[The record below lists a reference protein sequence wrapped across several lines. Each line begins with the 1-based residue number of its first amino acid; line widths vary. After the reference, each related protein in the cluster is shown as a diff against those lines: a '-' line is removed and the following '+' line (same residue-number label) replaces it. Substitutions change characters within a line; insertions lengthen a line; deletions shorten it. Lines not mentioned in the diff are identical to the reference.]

1 MNKALLFVMAFI
13 AITIFLNCSTIEE
26 NNDPIIGIWYNEDDL
41 STTNKT
47 SLTTSK
53 QEWTFNDA
61 YLGRY
66 HSYNNSEISF
76 KTDYRWVE
84 KDGVY
89 TISYPGTDFSD
100 DVVTMDDSSGAIIL
114 KDQAGNILAIRE

>member
-13 AITIFLNCSTIEE
+13 AVTTFLNCSSIEE
-26 NNDPIIGIWYNEDDL
+26 NNDPIIGIWYNDNNV
-41 STTNKT
+41 SNTNKVL
-47 SLTTSK
+47 LTTSK
-53 QEWTFNDA
+53 QEWIFNDA

-66 HSYNNSEISF
+66 HKYNNNKISF

-84 KDGVY
+84 KDGIY

-100 DVVTMDDSSGAIIL
+100 DIVTMGNSNGSTIL
-114 KDQAGNILAIRE
+114 KDQDGNILAIKE